1 MTGIK
6 DVAERAGLSVA
17 TVSRALSGKGNVS
30 PGSRERARAAA
41 AELGFVLSYH
51 ASSLASGRTHNVGLV
66 VPSVHR
72 WFFSAVIEGA
82 SAALLEAGYDL
93 TLYNIGEN
101 PAHRHSVFNDFLL
114 RKRVDAVIAVSLE
127 LSEAEIQ
134 QLHAMN
140 RPIVGI
146 GGPLPGASTIR
157 IDDTG
162 IARKATNHLLG
173 LGHSKIAHITGH
185 EAYDQDFHLPGTRR
199 GGFEKAMN
207 DAGCPVRPEW
217 IVSADFTVEGAYR
230 AARQLLASAP
240 ERPTAVFAASDEM
253 AIGTILAAR
262 DFGLRIPDDLSVIGI
277 DGHDLGNVLGLTTID
292 QDAKGQGALAV
303 RTLLGAISNGLVLEP
318 ADAEH
323 PTNLVVRTSTA
334 VPKESP
340 S

>member
-30 PGSRERARAAA
+30 PSSRERARSAA

-101 PAHRHSVFNDFLL
+101 PAHRQSVFNDFLL

-127 LSEAEIQ
+127 LSEDEIQ
-134 QLHAMN
+134 QLHAVH

-157 IDDTG
+157 IDDAG
-162 IARKATNHLLG
+162 IALKATNHLLG
-173 LGHSKIAHITGH
+173 LGHTKIAHITGH
-185 EAYDQDFHLPGTRR
+185 EAYDQDFHLPGT
-199 GGFEKAMN
+199 A
-207 DAGCPVRPEW
+207 AA
-217 IVSADFTVEGAYR
+217 VSR
-230 AARQLLASAP
+230 KQ
-240 ERPTAVFAASDEM
+240 
-253 AIGTILAAR
+253 
-262 DFGLRIPDDLSVIGI
+262 
-277 DGHDLGNVLGLTTID
+277 
-292 QDAKGQGALAV
+292 
-303 RTLLGAISNGLVLEP
+303 
-318 ADAEH
+318 
-323 PTNLVVRTSTA
+323 
-334 VPKESP
+334 
-340 S
+340 

>member
-30 PGSRERARAAA
+30 PSSRERARSAA

-82 SAALLEAGYDL
+82 SAALLQAGYDL

-162 IARKATNHLLG
+162 IAMKATNHLLG
-173 LGHSKIAHITGH
+173 LGHTKIAHVTGH

-217 IVSADFTVEGAYR
+217 IVSADFTVEGAYK

-262 DFGLRIPDDLSVIGI
+262 DFGLRIPDDLSVVGI

-323 PTNLVVRTSTA
+323 PTRLVVRTSTA
-334 VPKESP
+334 VPKEAS